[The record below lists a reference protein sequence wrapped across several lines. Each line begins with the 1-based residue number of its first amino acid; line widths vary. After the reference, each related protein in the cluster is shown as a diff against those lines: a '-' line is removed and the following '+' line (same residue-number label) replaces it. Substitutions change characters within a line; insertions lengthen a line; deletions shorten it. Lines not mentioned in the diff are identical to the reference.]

1 MLTRQRVGAMLLV
14 FATGAAVLLS
24 RAHAFAQTGPLTDR
38 EFAAMIRAC
47 TDMMQQMIRI
57 GGMMGMSGMMSGF
70 GWWWPFQW
78 LLVLALVA
86 VIAIV
91 LFRRPREG
99 GEDALPL
106 LKARLARGE
115 ITAQQ
120 YEETRRL
127 LQG

>member
-1 MLTRQRVGAMLLV
+1 MVLRGRRHVIVMIVAAG
-14 FATGAAVLLS
+14 AVLINGATS
-24 RAHAFAQTGPLTDR
+24 AWAQEPLTDR

-47 TDMMQQMIRI
+47 TDMMQQTIRT
-57 GGMMGMSGMMSGF
+57 GGMMGMSGMMPGF

-115 ITAQQ
+115 TTAQQ